1 MIKKSILIL
10 SLSMMVLSGCS
21 QKNNATKDDAPT
33 TENTQNASQ
42 ATENN
47 KEENKEEETPQSGGT
62 LKMSMRIPKTL
73 NPLVNDDVTV
83 DNALKLIFEPLFYM
97 DTDDRVVPNIAQSYN
112 LSQDGLTLTINLR
125 QDAKW
130 QDGKSITAEDVVFS
144 IDTIKANPLAMY
156 HRTLTNLESYRA
168 VNSST
173 VVINYSGAYGACMYN
188 LCFPV
193 IPKHYYQGK
202 TGADSDVSLKPMGS
216 GMYKFGGYDIVKKMT
231 LNKCGNFNGTPYID
245 NIEFI
250 ITDNKETDLYS
261 FEQGI
266 TDVMTVDVS
275 EWGKFNNT
283 RNAKSSKINTNSFEF
298 VGYNFKNPV
307 FQNINVRKAIACAV
321 PSEEIKDNIYL
332 SNAETSLVPVN
343 PFSWLSCA
351 DELTYYEY
359 NIQNAAKFISQSGF
373 TQDALTFNLIVNKE
387 NNERCESANLIAN
400 CLNQIGMKVSVVQLS
415 FEDYKKALDEDNF
428 DLFVGG
434 AKLSNTPD
442 LRCLLASYSMG
453 EGGINYTNYS
463 DASMDLLL
471 NQACNAVGEDNYKKN
486 MVEIQKYCAD
496 QLPFVGILF
505 KDEVILTGE
514 KIHGE
519 SSPTAENSLNGI
531 QNWFIGN

>member
-1 MIKKSILIL
+1 MIKKSLLIL
-10 SLSMMVLSGCS
+10 SLSMMILSGCS
-21 QKNNATKDDAPT
+21 QEKPLNEATALEDT
-33 TENTQNASQ
+33 LEL
-42 ATENN
+42 EG
-47 KEENKEEETPQSGGT
+47 KEEEAKELTPQSGGT

-83 DNALKLIFEPLFYM
+83 DNALRLVFEPLFYL
-97 DTDDRVVPNIAQSYN
+97 DTDDRVVPNIAQSYT
-112 LSQDGLTLTINLR
+112 LSEDGLTLTINLR

-130 QDGKSITAEDVVFS
+130 QDGKSIKAEDVVFS

-156 HRTLTNLESYRA
+156 HRTLTNLESYKA

-173 VVINYSGAYGACMYN
+173 VVIKYSGAYGACMYN

-202 TGADSDVSLKPMGS
+202 TGLDSEVSLKPMGS

-283 RNAKSSKINTNSFEF
+283 RNAKSAKVNTNSFEF

-307 FQNINVRKAIACAV
+307 FQNINIRKAIACAV
-321 PSEEIKDNIYL
+321 PVNEIKDNIYL
-332 SNAETSLVPVN
+332 SNAESSLVPVN

-351 DELTYYEY
+351 EELTYYEY
-359 NIQNAAKFISQSGF
+359 NLQNATKFIEQSGF
-373 TQDALTFNLIVNKE
+373 AQDALTFNLIVNEE
-387 NNERCESANLIAN
+387 NNERCESAKLIAN
-400 CLNQIGMKVSVVQLS
+400 CLNQIGMKVNVVKLS
-415 FEDYKKALDEDNF
+415 FSEYKKALDEDNF

-463 DASMDLLL
+463 DANMDLLL
-471 NQACNAVGEDNYKKN
+471 NQACNAIGEDNYKKN
-486 MVEIQKYCAD
+486 MIEIQKYCAD

-505 KDEVILTGE
+505 KDEIILTGE
-514 KIHGE
+514 KVYGE
-519 SSPTAENSLNGI
+519 SNPTSDNSLNGI
-531 QNWFIGN
+531 KNWFIGN